1 MTNSDFRKLLATPR
15 AGGGAQGAAAGRRG
29 GGEFKR
35 PAAKPKPKPRPKK
48 PETAGEEKDDSVSA
62 YRDRAKERREEAAP
76 EYQGDQSG
84 AALVGVR
91 GGVPGVTHTDELRQ
105 LSIEESKFLGG
116 DVEHT
121 HLVKGLDFALL
132 RKTRAEIA
140 GDAKG
145 RRVRRGGEKRLF
157 ASASGRKDKSR
168 EPKRDERR
176 SRRSRRSF
184 ADRRRASCD

>member
-1 MTNSDFRKLLATPR
+1 MAGDDGSSDAPAAYANPLPPPSHPGPKSGGAGGPPPATPMTNSDFRKLLATPR
-15 AGGGAQGAAAGRRG
+15 AGGGAQGAAAGRLG

-48 PETAGEEKDDSVSA
+48 SETAGEEKDDSVSA

-84 AALVGVR
+84 AALVSVR

-116 DVEHT
+116 DV
-121 HLVKGLDFALL
+121 
-132 RKTRAEIA
+132 
-140 GDAKG
+140 
-145 RRVRRGGEKRLF
+145 
-157 ASASGRKDKSR
+157 
-168 EPKRDERR
+168 
-176 SRRSRRSF
+176 
-184 ADRRRASCD
+184 